1 MPDNRRGAPRGG
13 TVTIKDLARELDLSI
28 TTISRGLNGYSDV
41 GPETRKRVIETAK
54 RLGYRPNR
62 NAQRLVTKRTHLL
75 AWVQSDHD
83 RHFID
88 PHLAEVMGGVL
99 RGARAGGYDVL
110 LTGDRP
116 EKLIAVFDRY
126 LRDNSVDGFILDLP
140 QPGDKRISFLLEN
153 SRPFVVHGRDG
164 RQDRY
169 GWVDVDNY
177 GMFFNLTRLMLA
189 NGHQHIALING
200 DERFMFASERR
211 RGALDAFEDAGV
223 PPAHLSVLNAVH
235 PMGDAGFQL
244 TNAALADK
252 KVTAIIYAS
261 AQMAVEGQPAL
272 ARAGRRPGGSIAV
285 ASMDDELHYLDLS
298 PFLGQISFVRSP
310 LSVAGDALA
319 KELIRQC
326 EGDREPRGTLIPHC
340 FVLGDDIDGSVLN
353 ISSEDTGTSRQTG

>member
-1 MPDNRRGAPRGG
+1 MPDQRRKPPRGG
-13 TVTIKDLARELDLSI
+13 NVTIKDLSAELGLSI

-41 GPETRKRVIETAK
+41 GPETRKRVIAAAE
-54 RLGYRPNR
+54 RLGYRANR

-99 RGARAGGYDVL
+99 RAARAKGYDVL

-116 EKLIAVFDRY
+116 DKVIGVFDRY

-140 QPGDKRISFLLEN
+140 QYQDQRISFLLEN
-153 SRPFVVHGRDG
+153 NRPFVVHGRDG
-164 RQDRY
+164 RHDRY

-177 GMFFNLTRLMLA
+177 GIFFDLTRLMLA
-189 NGHQHIALING
+189 NGHKHIAFING
-200 DERFMFASERR
+200 DERFAFALERR
-211 RGALDAFEDAGV
+211 RGALDAFAAMDEPGD
-223 PPAHLSVLNAVH
+223 HLSILNAVH

-244 TNAALADK
+244 TNAALEDDK
-252 KVTAIIYAS
+252 ITAIIYAS

-272 ARAGRRPGGSIAV
+272 ARAGRRLGGSIAV

-298 PFLGQISFVRSP
+298 PFLGQISFARSP

-326 EGDREPRGTLIPHC
+326 EGDREPRGTKIPHC
-340 FVLGDDIDGSVLN
+340 FVLAQDVDGTVV
-353 ISSEDTGTSRQTG
+353 RQGAGHPGQGVA